1 MFGIWGGFCCSISSG
16 LLTAVLVNHWLDDS
30 AAGDGPARLL
40 SLLGGHFNLVLQS
53 CRSGH
58 KVPEPAM
65 FSSALQHLGVTS
77 QQVDCIY
84 ICLSVTITVYP
95 GRFQREYQCS
105 MFSCPSDFRL
115 CGWMQTRKV
124 WRQQRE
130 QGWRPSWWKIWMTL
144 WANWPTLLEF
154 RCGPEQFDLVLL
166 EEGKTLTGRWV
177 PNKLLWQWT
186 EEQDELLWLMN
197 FTRFSF
203 LTV

>member
-144 WANWPTLLEF
+144 WANWPTLLGVSVF
-154 RCGPEQFDLVLL
+154 HQKWMG
-166 EEGKTLTGRWV
+166 GSAH
-177 PNKLLWQWT
+177 N
-186 EEQDELLWLMN
+186 WLDILC
-197 FTRFSF
+197 F
-203 LTV
+203 LCNGSRRMSVMSWHK